1 MSFYSDVMYNN
12 FIHIF
17 INGYLCF
24 SFCISVAPISKVNTQ
39 RHQLNIM
46 HNKEHT
52 FIYGRFELKRVT
64 RQSERVTPNDGT
76 TNEYA
81 NIVTHTHENQNQMSS
96 DVTSDEKKK
105 KGIIIKN

>member
-1 MSFYSDVMYNN
+1 MFFILHFCRPDFESQHTASPTEYHAQQRTHSFRKIRTQTSDKAKRN
-12 FIHIF
+12 
-17 INGYLCF
+17 
-24 SFCISVAPISKVNTQ
+24 S
-39 RHQLNIM
+39 
-46 HNKEHT
+46 HT
-52 FIYGRFELKRVT
+52 
-64 RQSERVTPNDGT
+64 TPNGGT